1 METSS
6 LGKALLIFCVVF
18 VLAAYLFMNLSW
30 IIVCSGLLV
39 VFVYSRRRFLAEVE
53 DSQVRVDRKALDEL
67 TFAKEPLA
75 IKVEITNLNPTPLE
89 ARFEDLIPD
98 DCAVVSGS
106 NVAYAK
112 VPARSVWSFA
122 YSIAPER
129 RGSHVIGGLRI
140 DQSDAFGLHVHTR
153 EDRLKTTLVVH
164 TRRESLS
171 TAKEIARK
179 EHFEYGGVT
188 RMPTVILREFEHA
201 GIRDYVPGDKA
212 RDIHWKA
219 FTKLGKLM
227 TKTYKKEG
235 TLETMVMV
243 DCSRSMRLATNKV
256 AKIDH
261 ATDLGIQLSRVLLS
275 NFHRT
280 GAVAFDET
288 SLITKVDSSLSK
300 HQFERILIALRDV
313 PGSIKTL
320 EDPKLSGAVRRDP
333 PFNTVSESAGRDGG
347 EAFLDAM
354 KSIASRRSTGIREMG
369 LEGTIGDIITKKHG
383 GILLFVVI
391 SDLISSRESV
401 ISGAKLCRRTGN
413 RMLVI
418 QTYDDWYSKP
428 SPALDASEAEQLLEN
443 MSAAVKMEAALRR
456 SGASFIRIGPADTT
470 ARIVRSIRR
479 GVA

>member
-1 METSS
+1 LESS
-6 LGKALLIFCVVF
+6 PLGKTLLIFCAVF

-39 VFVYSRRRFLAEVE
+39 VFVYSRRRFVSEVD
-53 DSQVRVDRKALDEL
+53 DSKVKVDRKALDEL
-67 TFAKEPLA
+67 TFAKEP
-75 IKVEITNLNPTPLE
+75 IVVKVEITNLNPTPLE
-89 ARFEDLIPD
+89 ARFEDRIPD

-106 NVAYAK
+106 NIASAK
-112 VPARSVWSFA
+112 IPSRSIWSFA
-122 YSIAPER
+122 YSIVPGR

-140 DQSDAFGLHVHTR
+140 EQSDAFGLHVHTR
-153 EDRLKTTLVVH
+153 EDRSRTTLVVH
-164 TRRESLS
+164 TPRESLS
-171 TAKEIARK
+171 TAKDIARR

-188 RMPTVILREFEHA
+188 RMPTLILREFEQV
-201 GIRDYVPGDKA
+201 GIRDYVPGDRA

-219 FTKLGKLM
+219 FSKLGKLM

-235 TLETMVMV
+235 TLETMVIV

-275 NFHRT
+275 NFHST
-280 GAVAFDET
+280 GVAAFDET
-288 SLITKVDSSLSK
+288 SLIAKVDASLSK
-300 HQFERILIALRDV
+300 HQFEKIVKALKNI
-313 PGSIKTL
+313 PSSIRTI
-320 EDPKLSGAVRRDP
+320 EGPKPSVVVRNDASPITNSGV
-333 PFNTVSESAGRDGG
+333 VGGDGG

-354 KSIASRRSTGIREMG
+354 KSIASRRMTGVREIG
-369 LEGTIGDIITKKHG
+369 FEGVIGEIISKRRG
-383 GILLFVVI
+383 GSKLFVVI

-401 ISGAKLCRRTGN
+401 VSAAKLCRGTGN

-418 QTYDDWYSKP
+418 QTYDDWYSKS
-428 SPALDASEAEQLLEN
+428 SPAMDASEAERLYDN
-443 MSAAVKMEAALRR
+443 MTVAVKMEAALRR
-456 SGASFIRIGPADTT
+456 SGASFLRIGPADTT